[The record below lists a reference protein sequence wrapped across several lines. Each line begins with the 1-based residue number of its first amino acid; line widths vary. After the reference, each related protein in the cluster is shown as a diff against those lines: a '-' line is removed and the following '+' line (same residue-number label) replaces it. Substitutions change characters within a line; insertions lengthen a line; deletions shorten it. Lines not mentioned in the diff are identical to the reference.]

1 MVTSFYIHWLN
12 GMQLFGGVSWRKLL
26 RNHNPAINQANLGEI
41 NLINR
46 SIIVYEKFIERE
58 LKAFISCVRKSGHVQ
73 IRLSAQKT

>member
-1 MVTSFYIHWLN
+1 ME
-12 GMQLFGGVSWRKLL
+12 KLL

-58 LKAFISCVRKSGHVQ
+58 LKAFISCSRRSGHVL

>member
-46 SIIVYEKFIERE
+46 SIVVYEKFIERE
-58 LKAFISCVRKSGHVQ
+58 LKAVISCRRKSGHVR
-73 IRLSAQKT
+73 IRLSARKT